1 MRILIL
7 KTESSMM
14 KLLLRMLMLSSFL
27 FVHTKARSAPAAGDP
42 GEEEEGG
49 SKIDWAVILSNPQNI
64 GILFG
69 MLMVVLV
76 IIYCLWKKIC
86 HCFDIIWN
94 SFCRIPCCLTCKWCC
109 VPCYKGTRNTIA
121 GCKDGFYEGMY
132 TSCDHHYHP
141 WKKMEYV
148 SSTDDSDVCFCC

>member
-1 MRILIL
+1 MMRKNEMNVFMI
-7 KTESSMM
+7 
-14 KLLLRMLMLSSFL
+14 RMLMLSSFL
-27 FVHTKARSAPAAGDP
+27 FVCTNGSAPATAEGDP
-42 GEEEEGG
+42 GEEGE

-64 GILFG
+64 GILFA

-86 HCFDIIWN
+86 QCMDIIWN

-121 GCKDGFYEGMY
+121 GCKDGYYEGLY

>member
-1 MRILIL
+1 
-7 KTESSMM
+7 
-14 KLLLRMLMLSSFL
+14 MLSSFL
-27 FVHTKARSAPAAGDP
+27 FVCTNGSAPATAEGDP
-42 GEEEEGG
+42 GEEGE

-86 HCFDIIWN
+86 QCLDIIWN

-121 GCKDGFYEGMY
+121 GCKDGY
-132 TSCDHHYHP
+132 
-141 WKKMEYV
+141 
-148 SSTDDSDVCFCC
+148 